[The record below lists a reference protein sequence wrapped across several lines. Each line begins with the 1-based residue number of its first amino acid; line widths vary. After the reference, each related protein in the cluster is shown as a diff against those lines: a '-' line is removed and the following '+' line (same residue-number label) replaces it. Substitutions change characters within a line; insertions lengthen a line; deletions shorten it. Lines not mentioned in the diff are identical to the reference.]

1 MSTPHAQ
8 SRSGLKPSL
17 IIGALG
23 VVYGDIG
30 TSPLYA
36 FKEAIHVSH
45 ATADHAVLGI
55 LSLILWS
62 LVLIVS
68 VKYVGFILR
77 ADHRGEG
84 GILALLGLL
93 LDKKPGS
100 AGGMS
105 LRAGFTFTLLGVFG
119 AALLYGDGMITPA
132 ISVLSAVEGL
142 GFAAPQLRDF
152 VVPVAVVILAGLFLV
167 QQRGT
172 GSMGGVFGPV
182 MLVWFAFLALTGAWN
197 LFHAPDVLRAFDPR
211 YGIEHLAS
219 HGLSGF
225 MVLGSVFLAVT
236 GAEALYAD
244 LGHFGRRPIRFG
256 WHSIVLPALLLNYL
270 GQGAV
275 VLRNPSALENPFYA
289 SVPGWALFPA
299 ILLATAATVIASQA
313 LISGAFSLTL
323 QAMYL
328 GFCPRLDVRHTSR
341 SHRGQIYIP
350 AVNWGLM
357 LACIFLVLSF
367 RSSGALASAYGI
379 AVTATMLLTTCLFVV
394 TTHRIWRWPW
404 WASVAFGLVFGAIE
418 IGFFVGNMFKF
429 FAGGWF
435 AMLAAIV
442 IFWLMTTWKAG
453 RSALF
458 ERLRPTL
465 EPIAG
470 FLAQIRENRPQRVKG
485 CAVFPTSTT
494 GTAPLALRHNLRHN
508 KVLHETVIILSIQT
522 EMTAFLEPE
531 EEAIVVENLGD
542 GFHSVTARFGYMETP
557 SIPMIVSLLPDFGVP
572 FQSGEITYFLS
583 RERIVPAR
591 DSRLNPVRRAMFS
604 FLARNSTSPT
614 DFFCLPPN
622 RVVEMGVQVE
632 C

>member
-1 MSTPHAQ
+1 MSAPN
-8 SRSGLKPSL
+8 SGSALKPSL

-36 FKEAIHVSH
+36 FKESIHVAH
-45 ATADHAVLGI
+45 ATAEHAVLGI

-68 VKYVGFILR
+68 VKYVGFILK

-100 AGGMS
+100 AGGLG
-105 LRAGFTFTLLGVFG
+105 LRAGATFTLIGVFG

-142 GFAAPQLRDF
+142 GFAAPQLREF

-182 MLVWFAFLALTGAWN
+182 MLVWFAFLALTGVWN
-197 LFHAPDVLRAFDPR
+197 LIHAPDVLRAFDPR
-211 YGIEHLAS
+211 YGIRHLAE
-219 HGLSGF
+219 HGVSGF

-256 WHSIVLPALLLNYL
+256 WHGIVIPALLLNYL
-270 GQGAV
+270 GQGSV
-275 VLRNPSALENPFYA
+275 VLRNPAALENPFYA

-357 LACIFLVLSF
+357 IACIFLVLSF

-394 TTHRIWRWPW
+394 MTHRIWRWPL
-404 WASVAFGLVFGAIE
+404 WASVGFGVIFGAIE
-418 IGFFVGNMFKF
+418 LGFFIGNMFKF

-435 AMLAAIV
+435 AMLAAVV

-465 EPIAG
+465 EPISA
-470 FLAQIRENRPQRVKG
+470 FLAHIREKPPQRVTG

-494 GTAPLALRHNLRHN
+494 GTTPLALRHNLRHN

-522 EMTAFLEPE
+522 EMTAFLEPD
-531 EEAIVVENLGD
+531 EEAIVVEHLGD

-557 SIPMIVSLLPDFGVP
+557 SIPMIVSLLPDFGVSFP
-572 FQSGEITYFLS
+572 SGEITYFLS
-583 RERIVPAR
+583 RERIVPLR
-591 DSRLNPVRRAMFS
+591 ESRLNPVRRTVFS
-604 FLARNSTSPT
+604 FLARNATSPT